1 MKAFDHAQRASRPAV
16 ADRGFHQSWFP
27 VARAGELETGVVL
40 GVDVLGTRV
49 VAYRGATGKPVVQS
63 AWCPHLGADLSIGEL
78 VNNQIRCAYH
88 HWRFDEAGVCAHIPT
103 GDKIPPGAR
112 IFTYP
117 TAEAWGLVWAFNG
130 EKPLFDVPRIP
141 GIEEHELAFEARLRG
156 IRTVPH
162 WVPTSNG
169 VDFQHLRTLHNL
181 KTGAPDAIE
190 VLDHSIEYRIETAS
204 YMQHGLITGTNI
216 FAQHLRRGG
225 ADSFMLFAGAPVDRQ
240 STRSFFVVGVRR
252 DGDDGD
258 LRSQTVSAKLQGLRG
273 FVEKLLAEDEP
284 ILNTMRFKQGVMVAS
299 DRHLSRYFKYVSE
312 FPRYAPPAG

>member
-16 ADRGFHQSWFP
+16 DDPGFHQSWFP
-27 VARAGELETGVVL
+27 VALARELETGVVL

-49 VAYRGATGKPVVQS
+49 VVYRGATGKPVVQS
-63 AWCPHLGADLSIGEL
+63 AWCPHLGADLSSGEL

-103 GDKIPPGAR
+103 GDKIPPGAS

-141 GIEEHELAFEARLRG
+141 GIEQYELVFEPRLRG
-156 IRTVPH
+156 IRPVPH

-181 KTGAPDAIE
+181 QTGAPDAIE
-190 VLDHSIEYRIETAS
+190 VLDYSIEYCIQTAS
-204 YMQHGLITGTNI
+204 YMQHGLVTGTNV

-225 ADSFMLFAGAPVDRQ
+225 ANSFMLFAGAPVDQ
-240 STRSFFVVGVRR
+240 QCTRSFFVIGVPS

-258 LRSQTVSAKLQGLRG
+258 LQSQTVSAKLQGLRS

-299 DRHLSRYFKYVSE
+299 DRHLSRYLKYISE
-312 FPRYAPPAG
+312 FPKFMPPAG

>member
-1 MKAFDHAQRASRPAV
+1 MSAFGHARQLTRSAIDNP
-16 ADRGFHQSWFP
+16 GFHQSWFP
-27 VARAGELETGVVL
+27 VVLARELESGAVL
-40 GVDVLGTRV
+40 GVDFLGTRV
-49 VAYRGATGKPVVQS
+49 VVYRGAAGMPVVQS

-88 HWRFDEAGVCAHIPT
+88 HWRFDAAGACAHIPT

-141 GIEEHELAFEARLRG
+141 GIEQHELAFEPHLRG

-181 KTGAPDAIE
+181 QTGAPDAIE
-190 VLDHSIEYRIETAS
+190 VLDYSIENCIETAS
-204 YMQHGLITGTNI
+204 YMQHGLITGTNA

-225 ADSFMLFAGAPVDRQ
+225 ADSFMLFAGAPVDHQ
-240 STRSFFVVGVRR
+240 CTRSFFVIGVPS
-252 DGDDGD
+252 DGDGD
-258 LRSQTVSAKLQGLRG
+258 RQSQIVSEKLQGLRS

-312 FPRYAPPAG
+312 FPRGQPPSE

>member
-1 MKAFDHAQRASRPAV
+1 MKAFDHVQHVRKSPV
-16 ADRGFHQSWFP
+16 DNPGFYQSWFP
-27 VARAGELETGVVL
+27 VALARELESGAVL
-40 GVDVLGTRV
+40 GVDFLGTRV
-49 VAYRGATGKPVVQS
+49 VAYRGAAGKPVVQS

-88 HWRFDEAGVCAHIPT
+88 HWRFDDAGICAHIPT

-130 EKPLFDVPRIP
+130 DEPLFDVPRIP
-141 GIEEHELAFEARLRG
+141 GIEEHELAFEPRLRG

-181 KTGAPDAIE
+181 QTGAPDAIE
-190 VLDHSIEYRIETAS
+190 VLDHSIEYCIETAS
-204 YMQHGLITGTNI
+204 YMQHGLITGTNV
-216 FAQHLRRGG
+216 FAQHLRHGG
-225 ADSFMLFAGAPVDRQ
+225 ADSFMLFAGAPVDQ
-240 STRSFFVVGVRR
+240 HCTRSFFVVGVRS

-258 LRSQTVSAKLQGLRG
+258 LQSQTVSAKLQGLRS

-299 DRHLSRYFKYVSE
+299 DRHLSRYFKYISE
-312 FPRYAPPAG
+312 FPRYAQPAG

>member
-1 MKAFDHAQRASRPAV
+1 MKAFDHAQQVNSSAV
-16 ADRGFHQSWFP
+16 DPGFHQSWFP
-27 VARAGELETGVVL
+27 VALAREVGSGAVL
-40 GVDVLGTRV
+40 GVDFLGTRMV
-49 VAYRGATGKPVVQS
+49 VYRAATGKPVVQS

-88 HWRFDEAGVCAHIPT
+88 HWRFDAAGACAHIPT

-141 GIEEHELAFEARLRG
+141 GIEQHELAFEPHLRG

-181 KTGAPDAIE
+181 QTGAPDAIE
-190 VLDHSIEYRIETAS
+190 VLD
-204 YMQHGLITGTNI
+204 
-216 FAQHLRRGG
+216 
-225 ADSFMLFAGAPVDRQ
+225 
-240 STRSFFVVGVRR
+240 
-252 DGDDGD
+252 
-258 LRSQTVSAKLQGLRG
+258 
-273 FVEKLLAEDEP
+273 
-284 ILNTMRFKQGVMVAS
+284 
-299 DRHLSRYFKYVSE
+299 
-312 FPRYAPPAG
+312 